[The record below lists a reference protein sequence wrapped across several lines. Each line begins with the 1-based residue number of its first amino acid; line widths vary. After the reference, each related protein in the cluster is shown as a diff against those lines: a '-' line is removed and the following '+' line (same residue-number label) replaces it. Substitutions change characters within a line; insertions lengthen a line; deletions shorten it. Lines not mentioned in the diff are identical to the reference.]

1 MKRVIA
7 FCAIIAFAACLPA
20 PSASARFRLG
30 SPFDN
35 SILRPPASV
44 PHGRGAA
51 APLPR
56 PKPGSVPQTAAAAQ
70 VTPPPPRTGG
80 PVFPP
85 VAPLE

>member
-1 MKRVIA
+1 MKTVA
-7 FCAIIAFAACLPA
+7 VLCAVLAFAACA
-20 PSASARFRLG
+20 PTASARIRLG
-30 SPFDN
+30 SPFDG

-51 APLPR
+51 TPLPR
-56 PKPGSVPQTAAAAQ
+56 PKPVSVPQTAAAVQ
-70 VTPPPPRTGG
+70 NTPPPPRAGG

>member
-1 MKRVIA
+1 MKTMAV
-7 FCAIIAFAACLPA
+7 FCAVLAFAACAPA
-20 PSASARFRLG
+20 ASARIRLG
-30 SPFDN
+30 SAFDG
-35 SILRPPASV
+35 SILRPPASI

-56 PKPGSVPQTAAAAQ
+56 PKPASVPQTAAAVQ
-70 VTPPPPRTGG
+70 NTPPPPRAGG

>member
-1 MKRVIA
+1 MKTVA
-7 FCAIIAFAACLPA
+7 VLCAVLAFAACAPA
-20 PSASARFRLG
+20 ASARIRLG
-30 SPFDN
+30 SPFDG

-51 APLPR
+51 TPLPR
-56 PKPGSVPQTAAAAQ
+56 PKPVSVPQTAAAAQ
-70 VTPPPPRTGG
+70 NTPPPPRAGG